1 MVTKK
6 SFYSKIYKN
15 KFMGYPNGVIADGL
29 VFLSGIFGNDQ
40 NDLNKNFDKI
50 PLQGRDK
57 KQGYFVA
64 DEREAT
70 VALDSW
76 SVHNQINELLKEIG
90 TDENLGDNFA
100 FNSIS
105 DIQKEI
111 DYFTSFCD
119 PNFFVVQTGSWVM
132 EINQVGNFNEDFS
145 MIYLINFRYKN
156 KIYIQFF

>member
-40 NDLNKNFDKI
+40 NEFNKNFDKI

-76 SVHNQINELLKEIG
+76 SVHNQINELLQFYAKINASSVFHNDHTAFRVDWMPFAGLKNSGHG
-90 TDENLGDNFA
+90 TGGIKYSMHDM
-100 FNSIS
+100 
-105 DIQKEI
+105 QI
-111 DYFTSFCD
+111 DKML
-119 PNFFVVQTGSWVM
+119 V
-132 EINQVGNFNEDFS
+132 
-145 MIYLINFRYKN
+145 LRK
-156 KIYIQFF
+156 